1 MAAKIHGRLGA
12 LFVFDTTGAAVY
24 TVPTGRKATVTIN
37 VANQH
42 TSANQVQLYITNAG
56 SPSAPTDTL
65 ENGQDIA
72 VDGVLL
78 RTGITMQ
85 AGYKVWARNKSGSGT
100 STVIVFGVEEDA
112 P

>member
-1 MAAKIHGRLGA
+1 MAAKIHGQLGA
-12 LFVFDTTGAAVY
+12 LYVADPTGAAVY

-42 TSANQVQLYITNAG
+42 SAANPVQLYITNSV
-56 SPSAPTDTL
+56 SPVTVTDTL

-72 VDGVLL
+72 IDGVLL
-78 RTGITMQ
+78 RTGIPLQ
-85 AGYKVWARNKSGSGT
+85 AGYKVWARNKTGTGT
-100 STVIVFGVEEDA
+100 STVKVLGIEEDA